1 MHLYTYML
9 YILCM
14 LFIIIAYKP
23 IYIIY
28 NACIVCVCKCMCR
41 LDAVASA
48 GFGLGRNK
56 VINLMDSG
64 QVLFNW
70 KEAKKVYNVQV
81 RWCGL
86 LLLKTYS

>member
-1 MHLYTYML
+1 MY
-9 YILCM
+9 
-14 LFIIIAYKP
+14 
-23 IYIIY
+23 
-28 NACIVCVCKCMCR
+28 R

-81 RWCGL
+81 
-86 LLLKTYS
+86 